1 MAESKDKEALDLI
14 FHILQEHE
22 EKFEALEKRL
32 DDLKRSLDRHALIL
46 NRISEVKKEPTS
58 APEPPQSILVVDDD
72 PNVVRSFKMI
82 LESAGFTV
90 DTSNTAIDAMR
101 KASRIHFDLIIVDMN
116 LPDTLGDE
124 LADRLHAANP
134 KVKILMVTGY
144 SNYMKQLEGNS
155 ATYDVLMKP
164 INPEELVET
173 SKRLTQ
179 KR

>member
-1 MAESKDKEALDLI
+1 
-14 FHILQEHE
+14 
-22 EKFEALEKRL
+22 
-32 DDLKRSLDRHALIL
+32 LIL
-46 NRISEVKKEPTS
+46 NRVSEAKKEASS

-72 PNVVRSFKMI
+72 PNVVKSFKMI
-82 LESAGFTV
+82 LESACFTV

-124 LADRLHAANP
+124 LADRLHSTNP

-144 SNYMKQLEGNS
+144 SNYMKQPEGNR

-173 SKRLTQ
+173 AKRLTQ